1 MGGKAILIVVIGFG
15 LILGYFSMNM
25 NSMATRA
32 VDNMS
37 TYAGA
42 TESHN
47 LATTGA
53 NVGLAKFYQDTT
65 WFGSTTQSF
74 SGGKFRGSF
83 TVTNQ
88 NLGGGNIRL
97 QSVSTYP
104 VSAGE
109 TLHDTVEVYFDSEK
123 RNSFSV
129 FAYMTLIEGNIWW
142 ITGDTIWGKMHSNDI
157 IRINGKPVFWGKVT
171 TTRRFSPRPG
181 RSTNRAIF
189 KDGYETGVA
198 RIEFPDDLSELIAA
212 ASSGGRFYTGNI
224 WVELLPGTAGND
236 DGMVYVRNTQTG
248 PIIDSIAL
256 NDPGFNGV
264 ILGDSRVNV
273 NGTLDGRLSLA
284 SLTDVYIQNDVVYQ
298 NRDLNITDDM
308 LGLIADHDIVVAD
321 NAANN
326 SNCVIDGSIFTR
338 TGSFRAENYSTRPV
352 GGELHIR
359 GSLVQNRRGPVG
371 TFSGSPPVIQHGFS
385 KRYRYDDRLSDP
397 SVRPPFYPGFF
408 TRTYAIKDWWESVRL
423 PKFN

>member
-65 WFGSTTQSF
+65 WFGSTTQNF
-74 SGGKFRGSF
+74 SGGAFRGSF

-88 NLGGGNIRL
+88 NLGGGDIRL
-97 QSVSTYP
+97 RSVSTYP
-104 VSAGE
+104 VSADE
-109 TLHDTVEVYFDSEK
+109 TLHDTVEVYFDSRK

-142 ITGDTIWGKMHSNDI
+142 ITGDTIWGKMHSNDR

-171 TTRRFSPRPG
+171 TARRFRPRPG

-212 ASSGGRFYTGNI
+212 ASGGGRLYLGNI
-224 WVELLPGTAGND
+224 WVELSPGTAGND
-236 DGMVYVRNTQTG
+236 DGTVYVRNTQTG

-256 NDPGFNGV
+256 NDPAFNGV

-284 SLTDVYIQNDVVYQ
+284 SLDDVYIQNDVIYE
-298 NRDLNITDDM
+298 NRDLSTTDDM
-308 LGLIADHDIVVAD
+308 LGLIAEDDVVVVD

-326 SNCVIDGSIFTR
+326 SNCLIDASIFTR

-352 GGELHIR
+352 SGELHIR
-359 GSLVQNRRGPVG
+359 GSLVQDRRGPVG
-371 TFSGSPPVIQHGFS
+371 TFSGWPPVIQHGFS
-385 KRYRYDDRLSDP
+385 KRYRYDDRLADP
-397 SVRPPFYPGFF
+397 DTRPPFYPGFF
-408 TRTYAIKDWWESVRL
+408 LRTYAITNWWESVRL
-423 PKFN
+423 PKFH